1 MALMNALS
9 LKDLLDYIDANTI
22 DIRAEHENKN
32 AAGASLV
39 HSDFV
44 WIPRFKTAGFPA
56 AMIAKGFANGVE
68 LGGFGLAKYPMSHP
82 LATMSTKGGND
93 GANWGSTYAAMSLP
107 MKCAWT
113 YVDWN
118 EAILACEAMN
128 QRVAT
133 NGMPVDDIASSTSTS
148 NGTGGNTIID
158 TALKTKITGDNLE
171 IVRTE
176 GAGTLKYYRRIKSVD
191 GNLKMITFFPSL
203 PYGLLTALVGDNNDL
218 RFTRKNSGADEYVD
232 IVYADGGASG
242 VMAAVRSGAGTVGD
256 PYVITVTFYGDDNLA
271 SAAIT
276 AIRAD
281 ADSHAIVHVEN
292 AVGNSGAGAIVAMGA
307 ISLTQFNTISGD
319 TYTTKKFTLWGP
331 YEWATMK
338 YLTAMHYAVNHMDY
352 PKGNNNYGKDI
363 GDADEFQ
370 YYGRFD
376 PDVDP
381 GAGHKIAKVLTGTGP
396 LSWRHNG
403 KPSGVWG
410 LNGNVWVWC
419 KGKIGGAGE
428 NHIIDA
434 GFMGEGLKLPTS
446 NNYLTG
452 LATVGDSGVP
462 DLALPGSVG
471 AQDDDFGK
479 DYYYQATGAI
489 AFLVG
494 GDWYI
499 GVSTG
504 VFYLRVFNAPS
515 SRHASFG
522 FRAVL

>member
-22 DIRAEHENKN
+22 DIRVEHENKN

-56 AMIAKGFANGVE
+56 GMLAKGFFNDVE

-93 GANWGSTYAAMSLP
+93 DANWGSTYAAMSLP
-107 MKCAWT
+107 MKCSWT

-128 QRVAT
+128 QRIAT

-148 NGTGGNTIID
+148 DGAGGNSIID
-158 TALKTKITGDNLE
+158 TALKTKMTGDNLE

-176 GAGTLKYYRRIKSVD
+176 GAGHTTYYRRIKSVD
-191 GNLKMITFFPSL
+191 GNLKTIVFFPSL
-203 PYGLLTALVGDNNDL
+203 PYGLITALVGDNNDL
-218 RFTRKNSGADEYVD
+218 RFTRKGSQTNYIQ
-232 IVYADGGASG
+232 IVYTSGGASG
-242 VMAAVRSGAGTVGD
+242 TMSAARTGAGSVGD
-256 PYVITVTFYGDDNLA
+256 PYVITVTFYDDDNLA
-271 SAAIT
+271 STVIT
-276 AIRAD
+276 KIRAD
-281 ADSHAIVHVEN
+281 ANCHAIVHVEN
-292 AVGNSGAGAIVAMGA
+292 APGNSGAGVIDTLGA
-307 ISLTQFNTISGD
+307 TSLAQFNTISGD
-319 TYTTKKFTLWGP
+319 AYTTKKFTLWGP

-338 YLTAMHYAVNHMDY
+338 YLAAMQYAVNHMDY
-352 PKGNNNYGKDI
+352 PKGNNDYGKDI

-370 YYGRFD
+370 YYGRVD
-376 PDVDP
+376 PDADP

-403 KPSGVWG
+403 KSSGVWG
-410 LNGNVWVWC
+410 LNGNVYNWC
-419 KGKIGGAGE
+419 KGKMGGAGE

-434 GFMGEGLKLPTS
+434 GFMGEALKLPTS

-479 DYYYQATGAI
+479 DYYYQATGAM
-489 AFLVG
+489 AFRVG
-494 GDWYI
+494 GVWYF
-499 GVSTG
+499 GVSAG
-504 VFYLRVFNAPS
+504 VFCLLVNIAPS
-515 SRHASFG
+515 DRDVTLG

>member
-22 DIRAEHENKN
+22 DIRVEHENKN

-113 YVDWN
+113 YIDWN

-128 QRVAT
+128 QRIAT
-133 NGMPVDDIASSTSTS
+133 NGMPVDDIGSSTSTS
-148 NGTGGNTIID
+148 NGADGNSIID

-171 IVRTE
+171 IARAE
-176 GAGTLKYYRRIKSVD
+176 GGSTTTYYRRIKKVEYHND
-191 GNLKMITFFPSL
+191 KIIFTPPL
-203 PYGLLTALVGDNNDL
+203 PYGLITALAGDNNDL
-218 RFTRKNSGADEYVD
+218 RYTRKGSQTNYIQ
-232 IVYADGGASG
+232 IVYTNGGASG
-242 VMAAVRSGAGTVGD
+242 TMSVARSGAGSVGD
-256 PYVITVTFYGDDNLA
+256 PYVITVTFYDDDNLA
-271 SAAIT
+271 STVIT
-276 AIRAD
+276 KIRAD
-281 ADSHAIVHVEN
+281 ADCHAIVHVEN
-292 AVGNSGAGAIVAMGA
+292 AAGNSGAGVIDTLGA
-307 ISLTQFNTISGD
+307 TSLAQFNTISGD
-319 TYTTKKFTLWGP
+319 AYTTKKFTLWGI

-338 YLTAMHYAVNHMDY
+338 YLCAMRYAVNHMDY
-352 PKGNNNYGKDI
+352 PKGNNNYGKDV

-370 YYGRFD
+370 YYGRLD
-376 PDVDP
+376 PDYDD
-381 GAGHKIAKVLTGTGP
+381 GSHAICKVLTGTGS

-410 LNGNVWVWC
+410 LNGNVWEWC
-419 KGKIGGAGE
+419 KGKMGE
-428 NHIIDA
+428 VGEDHIIDA

-446 NNYLTG
+446 NNYLAG
-452 LATVGDSGVP
+452 LATVGDCGVP

-471 AQDDDFGK
+471 SQDEDFGG
-479 DYYYQATGAI
+479 DYYYQNTGER
-489 AFLVG
+489 AFRVG
-494 GDWYI
+494 GSWGS
-499 GVSTG
+499 GVSAG
-504 VFYLRVFNAPS
+504 VFYLLANFAPS
-515 SRHASFG
+515 RRYVDVG